1 MSISY
6 MSISS
11 RRAHALTWRARRLSL
26 GARASSHLARAS
38 SQSARA
44 PALSRRAPALS
55 RRAPALSRRAPALTW
70 HACGLARTNPHSP
83 ASKLRSARV
92 RAHKRKRGTHWSSLP
107 PARASCIALQKALL
121 MSFCKP
127 AALAEQRTWW
137 KLSWRFPAPSW
148 RFMPSR
154 AITAI

>member
-26 GARASSHLARAS
+26 GTRASSHLARAS
-38 SQSARA
+38 SQSA
-44 PALSRRAPALS
+44 
-55 RRAPALSRRAPALTW
+55 RAPALSRRAPALTW

>member
-38 SQSARA
+38 SQSA
-44 PALSRRAPALS
+44 
-55 RRAPALSRRAPALTW
+55 RAPALSRRAPALTW